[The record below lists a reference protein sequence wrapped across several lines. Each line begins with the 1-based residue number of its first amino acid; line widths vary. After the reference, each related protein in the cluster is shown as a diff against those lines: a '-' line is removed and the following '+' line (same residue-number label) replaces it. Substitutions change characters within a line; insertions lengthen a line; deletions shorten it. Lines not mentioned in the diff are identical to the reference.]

1 VRAICWIV
9 PKKYLLL
16 LDQTIFLHFRS
27 SIDRPLNPLPPYP
40 CSIYLLTGYE
50 GIASSLSPRLWLL
63 TEAKDKNVHETIFR
77 FIMQFS
83 DKRCVILLVFI
94 ILRWSFNYEFNV
106 FRYNKIL
113 IDYVF
118 GFASVNSQCLGD
130 NTLAIL
136 SYPVNKY
143 ILFQYPGRKYII
155 NNWGLMNFFYFGWSG
170 VYFIFILHLYI
181 TVTCRHTIV
190 FYGKDCFSNIKTSSK
205 RLEYLNIF
213 PSFFKKFNTSWNQKN
228 TLTVFVFYLF

>member
-1 VRAICWIV
+1 M
-9 PKKYLLL
+9 
-16 LDQTIFLHFRS
+16 Q
-27 SIDRPLNPLPPYP
+27 N
-40 CSIYLLTGYE
+40 TG
-50 GIASSLSPRLWLL
+50 
-63 TEAKDKNVHETIFR
+63 
-77 FIMQFS
+77 
-83 DKRCVILLVFI
+83 KRCVILLVFI
-94 ILRWSFNYEFNV
+94 ILRWSFNYESNV

-113 IDYVF
+113 IDCVF
-118 GFASVNSQCLGD
+118 GNSKFVIPSTLTIDRGFASVNSQCLGD
-130 NTLAIL
+130 NKLAIL

-190 FYGKDCFSNIKTSSK
+190 FYGIDCFSNIKPSSK